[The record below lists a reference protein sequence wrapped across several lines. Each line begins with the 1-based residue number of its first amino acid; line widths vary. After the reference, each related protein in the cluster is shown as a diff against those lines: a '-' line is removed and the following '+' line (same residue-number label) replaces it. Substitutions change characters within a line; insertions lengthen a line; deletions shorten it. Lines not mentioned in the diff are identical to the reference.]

1 MAERRYAYLHGFASS
16 PNTKKGVHL
25 ADVFAKKGL
34 LLERPELN
42 RPSFETLSPAAML
55 AAIDAL
61 DASSVSA
68 GKPWCFIGSS
78 MGGWLA
84 ARWAELHP
92 DRVERLVLLCP
103 GFDLATRWLS
113 IVGTEGMEKWRT
125 DGSLL
130 FPDGAGVLRRVHWGF
145 YEEGSKLPGRPEV
158 PCPTRIYHGIRDAT
172 VPIATSRSYVST
184 RPHVELIE
192 VDDEHRLTDSIDV
205 VTSGTLGFFG
215 IGAEKPRHT

>member
-16 PNTKKGVHL
+16 PNTKKGLHL

-42 RPSFETLSPAAML
+42 RPSFEKLSPAAML
-55 AAIDAL
+55 AAVDAL
-61 DASSVSA
+61 DASASA
-68 GKPWCFIGSS
+68 DAAKPWCFIGSS

-92 DRVERLVLLCP
+92 ERVERLVLLCP

-113 IVGTEGMEKWRT
+113 IVGTEGMEKWRA

-158 PCPTRIYHGIRDAT
+158 PCPTRIYHGTDLKPGATFHGPAIIEETTTSVVVAPGDVCSVDAFTNYVIRT
-172 VPIATSRSYVST
+172 EESSQS
-184 RPHVELIE
+184 
-192 VDDEHRLTDSIDV
+192 
-205 VTSGTLGFFG
+205 
-215 IGAEKPRHT
+215 

>member
-42 RPSFETLSPAAML
+42 RPSFEALSPAAML

-61 DASSVSA
+61 DVSTSASA
-68 GKPWCFIGSS
+68 GASADAGKWCFIGSS

-92 DRVERLVLLCP
+92 DRVDRLVLLCP
-103 GFDLATRWLS
+103 GFDLATRWNS
-113 IVGTEGMEKWRT
+113 IVGTEGMETWRT

-145 YEEGSKLPGRPEV
+145 YEEGSKLPGRPDV

-172 VPIATSRSYVST
+172 VPVTTSRSYVST

-205 VTSGTLGFFG
+205 ITSGTLSFFG
-215 IGAEKPRHT
+215 ID

>member
-16 PNTKKGVHL
+16 PNTKKGLHL

-42 RPSFETLSPAAML
+42 RPSFEKLSPAAML
-55 AAIDAL
+55 AAVDAL
-61 DASSVSA
+61 DASASA
-68 GKPWCFIGSS
+68 DAAKPWCFIGSS

-92 DRVERLVLLCP
+92 ERVERLVLLCP

-113 IVGTEGMEKWRT
+113 IVGTEGMEKWRA

-158 PCPTRIYHGIRDAT
+158 PCPTRIYHGTRDAT

-184 RPHVELIE
+184 RPHVELVE

-205 VTSGTLGFFG
+205 ITSGTLSFFD
-215 IGAEKPRHT
+215 ID